1 LSEKPNYGSPTAH
14 IISNLVMG
22 IFLFVAAIFGAL
34 HLNRLS
40 IILIFPSL
48 YFLWIAKGWMRGGL
62 LEEKMRIREDFIRL
76 VGVKN
81 GERILDVGTGSG
93 FLAIGFAKK
102 MRTGKVVGIDV
113 WMPMGGGTSMR
124 NAIRNAEIEGVSDKV
139 IFKVADARKIPYPN
153 DYFDRVVASFMIH
166 IIRGWEK
173 AVSEMVRVLKPG
185 GIFAVLEPRIGWAGG
200 WKVDQNLKAKLS
212 SLGLKNI
219 EIKPFLIYY
228 PKRRRVF
235 IITGKKA

>member
-1 LSEKPNYGSPTAH
+1 
-14 IISNLVMG
+14 
-22 IFLFVAAIFGAL
+22 
-34 HLNRLS
+34 
-40 IILIFPSL
+40 
-48 YFLWIAKGWMRGGL
+48 
-62 LEEKMRIREDFIRL
+62 MRIREDFIRL
-76 VGVKN
+76 VGVKD

-93 FLAIGFAKK
+93 FFSNRIRQEDENWQCSGNRCMDAHG
-102 MRTGKVVGIDV
+102 R
-113 WMPMGGGTSMR
+113 R
-124 NAIRNAEIEGVSDKV
+124 NTIRNAEIEGVSDKV
-139 IFKVADARKIPYPN
+139 IFKVADAS
-153 DYFDRVVASFMIH
+153 DYFDRVVASFIIH

-185 GIFAVLEPRIGWAGG
+185 GIFAVLEPRSGWAGG